1 MNTDLELYRVFCEVV
16 KYKNFSKAAKN
27 MYVSQSAITQSIQKL
42 EKLLG
47 GKVFY
52 RNKNGVEL
60 TEEGKNLYE
69 YVKDSIETMSN
80 AENLFSQYNNLE
92 RGTIRIG
99 GSNSSILSLIYNP
112 LINFI
117 KKYPKVNISIS
128 NGKTEEMVKKLA
140 NGDLDIVVLNLKD
153 GLSRYSNVETIGLK
167 QARYCF
173 FASKKYLKEHRIK
186 TIDDIQNDILILPK
200 SGTAKRKMI
209 DDYLLSKNIKL
220 EAHYEVTSSTIIKQL
235 VLDEIGIGIANT
247 SDVEEINDK
256 VDVIKEVTLEGTKE
270 GIATL
275 KKNMIN
281 KATLELINEI
291 KKYYGEEF

>member
-1 MNTDLELYRVFCEVV
+1 MNINLELY
-16 KYKNFSKAAKN
+16 
-27 MYVSQSAITQSIQKL
+27 
-42 EKLLG
+42 
-47 GKVFY
+47 KVFY
-52 RNKNGVEL
+52 YVAKNKSISRAANELLISQPAISKSIKTLEDQINTNLFIRKRDGVEL

-173 FASKKYLKEHRIK
+173 FASKKYLKEHKIK

-200 SGTAKRKMI
+200 SSTAKRKMI

-256 VDVIKEVTLEGTKE
+256 VDVIKEVILDGTKE

-291 KKYYGEEF
+291 KRYYENEL

>member
-140 NGDLDIVVLNLKD
+140 NGELDIVVLNLLD
-153 GLSRYSNVETIGLK
+153 EPNIYSNIVTIGLK
-167 QARYCF
+167 QAKYCF
-173 FASKKYLKEHRIK
+173 FASKKYIK
-186 TIDDIQNDILILPK
+186 DNEIKDFEDIKNNILILPK
-200 SGTAKRKMI
+200 SGTAKRRML
-209 DDYLLSKNIKL
+209 DDYLAEKNIEI
-220 EAHYEVTSSTIIKQL
+220 EANYEVTSSTIIKEM
-235 VLDEIGIGIANT
+235 VLNDIGIGFADING
-247 SDVEEINDK
+247 VEEIKDK
-256 VDVIKEVTLEGTKE
+256 VKIIKSVELSGVKE

-281 KATLELINEI
+281 KATLELVNEI
-291 KKYYGEEF
+291 KNYYEKNI

>member
-153 GLSRYSNVETIGLK
+153 GLSRYSNVEIIGLK

-173 FASKKYLKEHRIK
+173 FASKKYLKEHKIK

-200 SGTAKRKMI
+200 SSTAKRKMI

-256 VDVIKEVTLEGTKE
+256 VDVIKEVILDGTKE

>member
-69 YVKDSIETMSN
+69 YVKDSVETMSN
-80 AENLFSQYNNLE
+80 AENIFSQYINLE
-92 RGTIRIG
+92 KGTIRIG
-99 GSNSSILSLIYNP
+99 GSNSLILSLIIHP
-112 LINFI
+112 LLNFM
-117 KKYPKVNISIS
+117 KKYPKINISIS
-128 NGKTEEMVKKLA
+128 NGKTENMMKKLA
-140 NGDLDIVVLNLKD
+140 NGELDIVVLNLLD
-153 GLSRYSNVETIGLK
+153 EPSIYSNIVTIGLK
-167 QARYCF
+167 QAKYCF
-173 FASKKYLKEHRIK
+173 FASKKYIK
-186 TIDDIQNDILILPK
+186 DNEIKDFEDIKNNILILPK
-200 SGTAKRKMI
+200 SGTAKRRML
-209 DDYLLSKNIKL
+209 DDYLAEKNIEL
-220 EAHYEVTSSTIIKQL
+220 EANYEVTSSTIIKEM
-235 VLDEIGIGIANT
+235 VLNDIGIGFADING
-247 SDVEEINDK
+247 VEEIKDK
-256 VDVIKEVTLEGTKE
+256 VKIIKSVELSGVKE

-281 KATLELINEI
+281 KATLELVNEI
-291 KKYYGEEF
+291 KNYYEKNI